1 MNNHLNLTPLNIKL
15 EEIKCYGYHGCMA
28 EESVI
33 GTEYIIN
40 IELELNLLNSILS
53 DKLEDTVDYVKVN
66 SIVKKEI
73 DKRSK
78 LIETVCGNIIKKIN
92 NEFEN
97 LISVLVEIKKTSP
110 PINGNVKNVTIQ
122 MKSDKN
128 NIIRF

>member
-1 MNNHLNLTPLNIKL
+1 MIGKIKL
-15 EEIKCYGYHGCMA
+15 EEIICYGYHGCMA

-78 LIETVCGNIIKKIN
+78 LIETVCGNIIKKIT
-92 NEFEN
+92 F
-97 LISVLVEIKKTSP
+97 LIPLS
-110 PINGNVKNVTIQ
+110 
-122 MKSDKN
+122 
-128 NIIRF
+128 

>member
-1 MNNHLNLTPLNIKL
+1 MIGKIKL
-15 EEIKCYGYHGCMA
+15 EEIKCYGYHGCM
-28 EESVI
+28 EEEGI
-33 GTEYIIN
+33 LGTEYIVN
-40 IELELNLLNSILS
+40 IELELNLVNSILS

-78 LIETVCGNIIKKIN
+78 LIETVCGKIIKKIN
-92 NEFEN
+92 TEFEN

-110 PINGNVKNVTIQ
+110 PINGNVKNVSIQ
-122 MKSDKN
+122 LKSNKN

>member
-1 MNNHLNLTPLNIKL
+1 MIGKIKL
-15 EEIKCYGYHGCMA
+15 EEIKCYGYHGCM
-28 EESVI
+28 EEEGI
-33 GTEYIIN
+33 LGTEYIVN
-40 IELELNLLNSILS
+40 IELELNLVNSILS

-92 NEFEN
+92 TEFEN

-110 PINGNVKNVTIQ
+110 PINGNVKNVSIQ
-122 MKSDKN
+122 LKSNKN

>member
-1 MNNHLNLTPLNIKL
+1 MIGKIKL

-92 NEFEN
+92 TEFEN

>member
-1 MNNHLNLTPLNIKL
+1 MIGKIKL
-15 EEIKCYGYHGCMA
+15 EEIKCYGYHGCM
-28 EESVI
+28 EEEGII
-33 GTEYIIN
+33 GTEYIVN
-40 IELELNLLNSILS
+40 IELELNLVNSILS

-92 NEFEN
+92 AEFEN
-97 LISVLVEIKKTSP
+97 LISVLVEIKKSSP
-110 PINGNVKNVTIQ
+110 PINGNVKNVSIQ
-122 MKSDKN
+122 LKSNKN

>member
-1 MNNHLNLTPLNIKL
+1 MIGKIKL
-15 EEIKCYGYHGCMA
+15 EEIKCYGYHGCMP
-28 EESVI
+28 EEGII
-33 GTEYIIN
+33 GTEYIVN
-40 IELELNLLNSILS
+40 IELELSLLNSILS
-53 DKLEDTVDYVKVN
+53 DKLEDTVDYVRVN

-92 NEFEN
+92 AEFEN

-110 PINGNVKNVTIQ
+110 PINGNVKNVSIQ
-122 MKSDKN
+122 LKSNKN

>member
-1 MNNHLNLTPLNIKL
+1 MIGKIKL
-15 EEIKCYGYHGCMA
+15 EEIKCYGYHGCM
-28 EESVI
+28 EEEGII
-33 GTEYIIN
+33 GTEYIVN
-40 IELELNLLNSILS
+40 IELEVNLLNSILS
-53 DKLEDTVDYVKVN
+53 DKLEDTVDYVRVN

-73 DKRSK
+73 DKKSK

-110 PINGNVKNVTIQ
+110 PINGNVKNVSIQ
-122 MKSDKN
+122 LKSNKN

>member
-1 MNNHLNLTPLNIKL
+1 MIGKIKL

-66 SIVKKEI
+66 SIVK
-73 DKRSK
+73 
-78 LIETVCGNIIKKIN
+78 
-92 NEFEN
+92 N
-97 LISVLVEIKKTSP
+97 LCFS
-110 PINGNVKNVTIQ
+110 
-122 MKSDKN
+122 
-128 NIIRF
+128 

>member
-1 MNNHLNLTPLNIKL
+1 M
-15 EEIKCYGYHGCMA
+15 
-28 EESVI
+28 
-33 GTEYIIN
+33 
-40 IELELNLLNSILS
+40 
-53 DKLEDTVDYVKVN
+53 N

>member
-1 MNNHLNLTPLNIKL
+1 MIGKIKL

>member
-1 MNNHLNLTPLNIKL
+1 MIGKIKL
-15 EEIKCYGYHGCMA
+15 EEIKCYGYHGCMK
-28 EESVI
+28 EEGII
-33 GTEYIIN
+33 GTEYIVN
-40 IELELNLLNSILS
+40 IELELNLVNSILS

-92 NEFEN
+92 TEFEN

-110 PINGNVKNVTIQ
+110 PINGNVKNVSIQ
-122 MKSDKN
+122 LKSNKN